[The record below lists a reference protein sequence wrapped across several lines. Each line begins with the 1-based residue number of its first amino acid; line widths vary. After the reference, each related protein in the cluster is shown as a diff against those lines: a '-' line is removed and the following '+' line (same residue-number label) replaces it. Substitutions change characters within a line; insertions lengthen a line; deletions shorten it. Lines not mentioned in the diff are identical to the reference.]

1 MIAGFGMLLAGLQA
15 IGVLGIGA
23 IALLSSG
30 LYLIGS
36 AGGSFARNVGAFE
49 TLDAKSIKN
58 NIIKLK
64 EFGIGEL
71 LDEMGSGSMFG
82 SLFTSPLV
90 MVKRITTL

>member
-1 MIAGFGMLLAGLQA
+1 MFLLGF
-15 IGVLGIGA
+15 A

-36 AGGSFARNVGAFE
+36 ADSFARNVGAFE

-64 EFGIGEL
+64 EDGIGEL

-90 MVKRITTL
+90 IWIFKNITTL